1 MRSISFLIIGLLAR
15 GLAAIGPRGGLEG
28 WRWIMIIEGL
38 LASRLFEQNVYAIS
52 DTLQTFACGALSYLC
67 LPNNIE
73 TAAFL
78 TVEERQFARERMQL
92 DNFSVPEGYVDVFT
106 NFNPGAA
113 CPITIEFPIS
123 ISADITQQNY

>member
-52 DTLQTFACGALSYLC
+52 DTL
-67 LPNNIE
+67 
-73 TAAFL
+73 
-78 TVEERQFARERMQL
+78 
-92 DNFSVPEGYVDVFT
+92 
-106 NFNPGAA
+106 
-113 CPITIEFPIS
+113 
-123 ISADITQQNY
+123 